1 MVAIHGE
8 YNTLHLAG
16 LPLMLEMYFHSLP
29 FQVGD
34 KHVPVAASADFHFD
48 DVVKRIFRPVWLF
61 QAVAFD
67 IVLSASHMQ
76 AVFQGQFLAD
86 AGTAQTLVPVRYG
99 IAVVVYA
106 VESNMHVWML
116 LVEMLGDEELRIL
129 DSHPFHIFKRDACH
143 DTVRQP

>member
-1 MVAIHGE
+1 
-8 YNTLHLAG
+8 
-16 LPLMLEMYFHSLP
+16 MLEMYFHSLP

-106 VESNMHVWML
+106 VESNMHVRML

-129 DSHPFHIFKRDACH
+129 DSHPVSYTHLHHGSI
-143 DTVRQP
+143 RQATAQILRGCLGFGCRV